1 MKPSRHIILIL
12 IFFTT
17 HSPYA
22 FGQLQFS
29 KDTLAVDGQKVAFIS
44 NVTIEEKTIVNSQ
57 GREQTG
63 PVTEYTI
70 TLFKPL
76 THSQK
81 RDLAAQLN
89 PLSVS
94 YIQIDFK
101 EDFTSITTNENV
113 GLLIIEAANLKNNRN
128 NLFLASS
135 LISVSGTILQLSS
148 EELGLSPNTLKAIP
162 LVTLTAS
169 VLMTI
174 RGIVLD
180 YEANIKLRDAG
191 VALQNQ
197 PILAK

>member
-1 MKPSRHIILIL
+1 MKTSRQIILIL

-17 HSPYA
+17 LTPYA

-44 NVTIEEKTIVNSQ
+44 NVTIEEKTIINAQ

-70 TLFKPL
+70 TLFKPV
-76 THSQK
+76 TFSQK
-81 RDLAAQLN
+81 IDLAAQLN
-89 PLSVS
+89 PLSVN

-101 EDFTSITTNENV
+101 EDFNSSTTKENA
-113 GLLIIEAANLKNNRN
+113 GLLIIEAANLKNTRN
-128 NLFLASS
+128 SSFLASS
-135 LISVSGTILQLSS
+135 LISASGTILQLSS
-148 EELGLSPNTLKAIP
+148 EELGLSPNTTKAIP